1 MLPALACV
9 WASWPEETK
18 DISWEINLCVSCES
32 VGMVRVH
39 LGEPLP
45 VEAADVTQVAMEA
58 GIDTGRKSVSAWPD
72 ADVSLKFGLVPLF
85 LAGFQ

>member
-1 MLPALACV
+1 
-9 WASWPEETK
+9 
-18 DISWEINLCVSCES
+18 
-32 VGMVRVH
+32 MVRVH

-58 GIDTGRKSVSAWPD
+58 GIGTGRKSVSAWPD
-72 ADVSLKFGLVPLF
+72 ADVSVKFGFVPLF